1 MQYLISED
9 DVRFYIRE
17 LKSIV
22 QESEAIITVGSKV
35 LFYHPENVSQ
45 RKQKLLNGIVIKM
58 SRSEKLLQNE
68 LDKIVL
74 QREKVQGKSDKSTPD
89 KLSQKKFVQ
98 PAEKGKKINQ
108 KDPQKEAQRV
118 NSYRTMDYLQKNKP
132 HWRFNLPF
140 TQEYNEESQKANN
153 EQKAFNKQKLELH
166 KFLVNDLKPMLTDA
180 IFKTNNII
188 DFLGFSPVTS
198 SNTNNAI
205 NSQELSIEHP
215 TDLQQHHPF
224 QFPNPF
230 SNSLECLTSDD
241 NNNSLENYTR
251 QQNSEYHR
259 NPPSTSFYHNDSSML
274 SRPKPKIINTQNLS
288 NQLQNLYPVQK
299 VKTNYNNNQNPPTK
313 NVQQLPI
320 PSLCQSQIR
329 TFPTMYS
336 DDLPPGSMS
345 KSTEQSPTYQH
356 NLSSAY
362 FSHRQPYKPNQEY
375 YNQPMSHKNGSSSVN
390 DRYDLPQYRQ
400 QSTVREYAA
409 IADPEFDE
417 IPSELLRNDRSAYEK
432 YQLSPSLIDHSYST
446 NIRSKRDV
454 DSENLCF
461 DESHVQNR
469 SSRAM
474 STVSRSPISPLQDK
488 RRKRLRITSSMSSDD
503 GERKIEKISQ
513 ESARNGSRKPTS
525 KKMTPSDTQLTLR
538 YPDDESAGTSELIP
552 QRGIYVNTQG
562 LKNLKG
568 STSDLRSFARGLLT
582 LIFTDEAMKTC
593 TLSNSIR
600 GKKKEKGQ
608 SGETHSYLDQ
618 NGLKVLLEYLDIYR
632 KEQGWKK
639 LDEQTIKQSLRNKLV
654 ASRE

>member
-1 MQYLISED
+1 
-9 DVRFYIRE
+9 
-17 LKSIV
+17 
-22 QESEAIITVGSKV
+22 
-35 LFYHPENVSQ
+35 
-45 RKQKLLNGIVIKM
+45 
-58 SRSEKLLQNE
+58 
-68 LDKIVL
+68 
-74 QREKVQGKSDKSTPD
+74 
-89 KLSQKKFVQ
+89 
-98 PAEKGKKINQ
+98 
-108 KDPQKEAQRV
+108 
-118 NSYRTMDYLQKNKP
+118 
-132 HWRFNLPF
+132 
-140 TQEYNEESQKANN
+140 
-153 EQKAFNKQKLELH
+153 
-166 KFLVNDLKPMLTDA
+166 MLTDA

-288 NQLQNLYPVQK
+288 NQLPKPL
-299 VKTNYNNNQNPPTK
+299 
-313 NVQQLPI
+313 
-320 PSLCQSQIR
+320 SL
-329 TFPTMYS
+329 
-336 DDLPPGSMS
+336 
-345 KSTEQSPTYQH
+345 
-356 NLSSAY
+356 
-362 FSHRQPYKPNQEY
+362 
-375 YNQPMSHKNGSSSVN
+375 
-390 DRYDLPQYRQ
+390 
-400 QSTVREYAA
+400 REYAA

-432 YQLSPSLIDHSYST
+432 YQLSPSLIDHSSST

-513 ESARNGSRKPTS
+513 ESTRNGSPRNLLL

-552 QRGIYVNTQG
+552 QRGIYVNTQRF
-562 LKNLKG
+562 KNLKG

-600 GKKKEKGQ
+600 GKKRKGSKWQ
-608 SGETHSYLDQ
+608 KPIL
-618 NGLKVLLEYLDIYR
+618 I
-632 KEQGWKK
+632 
-639 LDEQTIKQSLRNKLV
+639 
-654 ASRE
+654 